1 MPLDALN
8 TLYKMAIDREKVE
21 QAKREAEEK
30 KRKEEEEAER
40 KQFEQQQYQ
49 GPVHGGIAHP
59 SWYMSRSEAEAFEDE
74 LMAEGLGL

>member
-1 MPLDALN
+1 
-8 TLYKMAIDREKVE
+8 MAIDREKVE
-21 QAKREAEEK
+21 QAKRDVEEK
-30 KRKEEEEAER
+30 KRKEEEEARKREEAER

-49 GPVHGGIAHP
+49 GPIRGGIAHP